1 MKVSGITFGTNS
13 AQTVKKTLPEEHH
26 PRQLSEFAYL
36 PRAHKDEELN
46 SSRLKRFLGI
56 CAAAAVLITLLRIKG
71 RKKLPETITDLTD
84 KTLGLNKIQFKRT
97 AQELK
102 NGFLYPLKAHLEG
115 DKSIIKNKK
124 LFKPGLILADS
135 DVSSAKGVIDAF
147 YEHAN
152 NLGIRCKRISEC
164 TSRTKEGKKKWVQDT
179 IKEAQENFKKD
190 GKLTLIDIGNM
201 DNLINLQIHKKRNSN
216 LENTLI
222 EISKKSYSGV
232 VWTSYTNRTRQIPMY
247 YNNLPVLVTKLMD

>member
-13 AQTVKKTLPEEHH
+13 AQSLKKNLPEEHH
-26 PRQLSEFAYL
+26 QRQLSEFAYL
-36 PRAHKDEELN
+36 PKQHKDEELN
-46 SSRLKRFLGI
+46 GSRFKKFLGV

-71 RKKLPETITDLTD
+71 RKKLPESITDLTD
-84 KTLGLNKIQFKRT
+84 KTLGLNKIPFKRT
-97 AQELK
+97 AKELK
-102 NGFLYPLKAHLEG
+102 DGFLYPLKAHLEG

-124 LFKPGLILADS
+124 IFKSGLILADTR
-135 DVSSAKGVIDAF
+135 VSSSKSVIDAF
-147 YEHAN
+147 YEHAH

-164 TSRTKEGKKKWVQDT
+164 TSRNKEAKKKWVQDA
-179 IKEAQENFKKD
+179 INEAQESFKKD

-232 VWTSYTNRTRQIPMY
+232 VWTSYTDRTRQIPMY

>member
-1 MKVSGITFGTNS
+1 MKVNGISFGLNS
-13 AQTVKKTLPEEHH
+13 TQSLNKYQPETTQ
-26 PRQLSEFAYL
+26 RQLNEFAYI
-36 PRAHKDEELN
+36 PKQHKDEEFN
-46 SSRLKRFLGI
+46 SSNFKKFLGI
-56 CAAAAVLITLLRIKG
+56 CAAAAVLITLFRIKG
-71 RKKLPETITDLTD
+71 RKKLPESIAELSD
-84 KTLGLNKIQFKRT
+84 KTLGLNKIPFKRT
-97 AQELK
+97 AKELQ
-102 NGFLYPLKAHLEG
+102 NGFLYPLKAHLDG

-124 LFKPGLILADS
+124 LFKAGLILADT
-135 DVSSAKGVIDAF
+135 DVSSVKTVIDAF

-152 NLGIRCKRISEC
+152 NLGIRCKRISQC
-164 TSRTKEGKKKWVQDT
+164 SSRTKEGKKKWVQDT

-247 YNNLPVLVTKLMD
+247 YNNLPVLVTKLTD